1 MCVCS
6 LLSMIMVIFVLFGGE
21 PNHWVSFQKNVLVC
35 GVCVCGAQPDLF
47 FMIISMIFDYA
58 IFVKYFFFCLLRWLV
73 QMFAIYR
80 IAGGNGILALGIAI
94 ERWLCIFAKW
104 WAAWIPLNWLL
115 CAYACVIFPFLIHF
129 RKALSFQRKSGT
141 VTKKMNSAH
150 TEDSCKKGEN
160 NPQEHC
166 RYRSH
171 NLTVCS
177 RQPSQQY
184 NNSAVAMMAA
194 REPCFSGAAIFFF
207 FCISRRRW
215 RW

>member
-6 LLSMIMVIFVLFGGE
+6 LLSMIMVIFVLFGEE

-141 VTKKMNSAH
+141 VTKKNELRTHRRFVQKRREQSAR
-150 TEDSCKKGEN
+150 TLSLSES
-160 NPQEHC
+160 
-166 RYRSH
+166 
-171 NLTVCS
+171 
-177 RQPSQQY
+177 QPDGLL
-184 NNSAVAMMAA
+184 SAA
-194 REPCFSGAAIFFF
+194 FAAI
-207 FCISRRRW
+207 
-215 RW
+215 